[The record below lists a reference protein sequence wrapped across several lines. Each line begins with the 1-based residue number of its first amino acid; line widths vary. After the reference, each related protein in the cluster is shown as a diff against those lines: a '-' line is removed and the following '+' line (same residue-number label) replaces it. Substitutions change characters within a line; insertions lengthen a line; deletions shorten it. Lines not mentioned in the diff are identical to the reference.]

1 MGDEGEGAQDGGAG
15 RDGWLTLA
23 EAAALLGRSLDTL
36 RMQRR
41 LHALWTCSHDACPWW
56 GTHVRHRCAN
66 KCGRAFTKV
75 KVLCLPLASP
85 VSARRVSYNRCIARG
100 EGARPKKDNG
110 HVSQSNA
117 LHAEKRAGV
126 WMTRPAWVE
135 AYRHAHLGR
144 KGWAARLDGRDD

>member
-41 LHALWTCSHDACPWW
+41 LHAL
-56 GTHVRHRCAN
+56 
-66 KCGRAFTKV
+66 
-75 KVLCLPLASP
+75 
-85 VSARRVSYNRCIARG
+85 
-100 EGARPKKDNG
+100 
-110 HVSQSNA
+110 
-117 LHAEKRAGV
+117 HAEKRAGV

>member
-41 LHALWTCSHDACPWW
+41 LHAL
-56 GTHVRHRCAN
+56 
-66 KCGRAFTKV
+66 
-75 KVLCLPLASP
+75 
-85 VSARRVSYNRCIARG
+85 
-100 EGARPKKDNG
+100 
-110 HVSQSNA
+110 
-117 LHAEKRAGV
+117 HAEKRAGV

-144 KGWAARLDGRDD
+144 KGWAARLDGRDDQDDDDGQDATGRAGR